1 MGFDPGYLYSPQT
14 NSGAMGSGYASQP
27 LPILTPNGAPPTP
40 SSIHSSSPSPQEKP
54 KRNRTSKPKVKTGCN
69 SCKYAKPPPPGP
81 PLPNSK
87 RKLSSCKLNSVA
99 ELLLG
104 PVG

>member
-1 MGFDPGYLYSPQT
+1 MGLDPGSLLPLQT
-14 NSGAMGSGYASQP
+14 NTHAMGSMSHP
-27 LPILTPNGAPPTP
+27 LPVLTPNGAPPTP

-69 SCKYAKPPPPGP
+69 SCKYASSPPP
-81 PLPNSK
+81 NTH
-87 RKLSSCKLNSVA
+87 LNSVA

-104 PVG
+104 PGG